1 MPVFGN
7 AGSPATDD
15 SIRSEAGRWPR
26 PWPMNRKLLLLL
38 CVSVPSFMINLDANI
53 VAVSLSSIAKSL
65 HADFSAIEWV
75 ISSYTLAFASLLMP
89 AGALADRFGRKRI
102 LIIGL
107 SIFTL
112 ASFFCGAASVS
123 IVLNLARAM
132 QGVGAALL
140 LSAALAVLSHAFH
153 GKERAKAFAFW
164 GSVIGVAV
172 MMGPV
177 VGGLITQLLG
187 WRWAFYVNLPIGV
200 AMIALTAW
208 TVSESKDPGA
218 SKLDGMGVLLFS
230 GFLGLLT
237 WGLISGNR
245 EGWGDASVLLRIGVA
260 LVLFVAFVLME
271 LREKRPMVELAY
283 FAKKTYLGASVAG
296 IAYPVTFLTMLT
308 YLPFFFQ
315 TALHRSPLEAGLLM
329 LPLAVPLFAVP
340 RVVSVHLEHRLSGRA
355 LLSIGL
361 VLVAA
366 GLAVASVT
374 VQLLSYAAVVVPM
387 FVASLGGGILNGQVA
402 KVSMTVIPVERA
414 GMASGVAGTLR
425 FSGLVLGFAALG
437 AVLVDRIA
445 ADVQLHYPLLDAGRQ
460 LAMTRLILDGHLGD
474 AASLAGARD
483 GFAPMLE
490 ASLAQGYTGLLAV
503 ASALAFLAA
512 ALCWRLVDPLETRP
526 LSNAAPVAIQAL
538 PE

>member
-1 MPVFGN
+1 
-7 AGSPATDD
+7 
-15 SIRSEAGRWPR
+15 
-26 PWPMNRKLLLLL
+26 
-38 CVSVPSFMINLDANI
+38 MINLDANI

-65 HADFSAIEWV
+65 HADFAAIEWV

-177 VGGLITQLLG
+177 
-187 WRWAFYVNLPIGV
+187 
-200 AMIALTAW
+200 
-208 TVSESKDPGA
+208 
-218 SKLDGMGVLLFS
+218 
-230 GFLGLLT
+230 
-237 WGLISGNR
+237 
-245 EGWGDASVLLRIGVA
+245 
-260 LVLFVAFVLME
+260 
-271 LREKRPMVELAY
+271 
-283 FAKKTYLGASVAG
+283 
-296 IAYPVTFLTMLT
+296 
-308 YLPFFFQ
+308 
-315 TALHRSPLEAGLLM
+315 
-329 LPLAVPLFAVP
+329 
-340 RVVSVHLEHRLSGRA
+340 
-355 LLSIGL
+355 IGL

-474 AASLAGARD
+474 AASLAGAR
-483 GFAPMLE
+483 GGVAPMLE

-526 LSNAAPVAIQAL
+526 LSNAAPVAVQAL